1 MKKLS
6 LLTLCAIIVLTLTA
20 CGRTETYAD
29 SESSQITNVKENQML
44 KPEIKICD
52 SVITLPCALKCIENA
67 VIDEDY
73 VSEFNYD
80 GIDAIHARINYN
92 GYMVASVT
100 LDNRDKDLPIEEKT
114 IVEIMPFDGELCGIR
129 WQSTKWEDA
138 CAISGCLDF
147 VKFGNFL
154 APLENGYYLDC
165 HRDYDNGTISE
176 MTIYTCFDNASDME
190 RVLSEMKQLAKK
202 HSKFY

>member
-1 MKKLS
+1 
-6 LLTLCAIIVLTLTA
+6 
-20 CGRTETYAD
+20 
-29 SESSQITNVKENQML
+29 ML
-44 KPEIKICD
+44 KPEIKIGE
-52 SVITLPCALKCIENA
+52 SVITLPCALKCIKNA

-92 GYMVASVT
+92 GYMVASVS

-114 IVEIMPFDGELCGIR
+114 IVEILLLHDTAFHGIR
-129 WQSTKWEDA
+129 LHSTKWEDA

-165 HRDYDNGTISE
+165 HRDYDDGTVSE
-176 MTIYTCFDNASDME
+176 MTVYTVFDNASDIE

-202 HSKFY
+202 HFHS